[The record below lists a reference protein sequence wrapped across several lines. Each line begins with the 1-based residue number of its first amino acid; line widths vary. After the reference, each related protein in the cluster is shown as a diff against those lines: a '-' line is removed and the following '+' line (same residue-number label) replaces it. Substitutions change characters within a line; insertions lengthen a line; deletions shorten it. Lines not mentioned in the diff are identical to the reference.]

1 MSVRSRGVKK
11 AFTSG
16 RIRPISPAEIAAL
29 PVSLGM
35 GADLAPNPPEESRRL
50 ENRRGT
56 TTRLRETIGLMNKRR
71 V

>member
-1 MSVRSRGVKK
+1 M
-11 AFTSG
+11 
-16 RIRPISPAEIAAL
+16 L

-35 GADLAPNPPEESRRL
+35 GADLAPQPAPEARRL

>member
-1 MSVRSRGVKK
+1 MGARSRGVKK

-16 RIRPISPAEIAAL
+16 QIRPISPQELVML

-35 GADLAPNPPEESRRL
+35 GADLAPQPAESRRL

-56 TTRLRETIGLMNKRR
+56 TTRLRETIKFMKGK
-71 V
+71 

>member
-1 MSVRSRGVKK
+1 MSIRSKGVKK

-16 RIRPISPAEIAAL
+16 RIRPISPQEISMM

-56 TTRLRETIGLMNKRR
+56 TTRLREVIGMMNKRR